1 MKKFVWMFLFI
12 VFCFVLLSCLC
23 CKLSNEIKNLQ
34 KVADNQIVINN
45 RLVREIEET
54 KDQNKRYLDTC
65 LGLISSWEDGE

>member
-1 MKKFVWMFLFI
+1 MKKFVFMFLF
-12 VFCFVLLSCLC
+12 VFVCFVVLACLC
-23 CKLSNEIKNLQ
+23 CKLSNELKNLQ
-34 KVADNQIVINN
+34 KITDNQQIINN